1 MESWGKRERTGK
13 WNAGSMG
20 CWEMIELISDID
32 RFENRTLFPRGL
44 ASISSCVFFLSHYSI
59 IPTFHHSALRGFAV
73 DTQEITKYLDIA
85 QRRKYWIIITF
96 LITILCGLAY
106 TLIVPKVYEAQTL
119 ILVQSQSVPQDF
131 VRSIVT
137 DAVEDRLRTITQEV
151 TSRTNLETIIRDYR
165 LSQDM
170 GYSLSLDEMV
180 ETVRK
185 RIKIDVSKGGS
196 GRGGMRAFTLSFRGR
211 DPNKVMQVTNA
222 LASNFISQNLEIR
235 ESQVLGTSAFLADE
249 LESVRNRLE
258 LKEEELM
265 AYRERYMGGLPDQ
278 LTANIAV
285 LQRLQSQMDQLSKN
299 LADAENRKILVQQTF
314 EDARKGRQALVSSST
329 QGPEPRD
336 LASLRNELA
345 ALEAKYTPSHP
356 DVVRLKKMIETMEAS
371 ESKPRTDSRAETVG
385 LSRAE
390 QNLIQQQRDIE
401 LDIAS
406 TKAEMRKVQG
416 EMGAYQKRVEDTPKR
431 EQELFSIRRDY
442 ENLKSLYDSLL
453 KRKLEADIAV
463 SMEKKQKGEQFRV
476 IDPAKVP
483 TYPVDPDLKKI
494 FLMVLAL
501 GLGLGGGLAYFVE
514 MMDTSYRSPDEIQK
528 ELKLP
533 ILVSIPFRHTEQ
545 EIKARKRKEVLKA
558 AGVAAG
564 FAVSVVAIVVGTKG
578 FSKTVQYIKEL
589 AGL

>member
-1 MESWGKRERTGK
+1 M
-13 WNAGSMG
+13 
-20 CWEMIELISDID
+20 
-32 RFENRTLFPRGL
+32 
-44 ASISSCVFFLSHYSI
+44 
-59 IPTFHHSALRGFAV
+59 
-73 DTQEITKYLDIA
+73 DTHEITKYLDIA
-85 QRRKYWIIITF
+85 QRRRYWIIIPF
-96 LITILCGLAY
+96 LVSILAGLTY
-106 TLIVPKVYEAQTL
+106 TLVAPKVFEATTL

-137 DAVEDRLRTITQEV
+137 EAIEDRLRTISQQV
-151 TSRTNLETIIRDYR
+151 TSRTNLETVIRDHR
-165 LSQDM
+165 LSQEM
-170 GYSLSLDEMV
+170 GQSTSLDALV
-180 ETVRK
+180 EAVRK
-185 RIKIDVSKGGS
+185 RIKIDVSKAGS
-196 GRGGMRAFTLSFRGR
+196 GRGGTSAFTLSFRGP
-211 DPNKVMQVTNA
+211 DPQKVMQVTNA

-249 LESVRNRLE
+249 LESVRKRLMA
-258 LKEEELM
+258 KEEELKG
-265 AYRERYMGGLPDQ
+265 YRERYMGGLPDQ
-278 LTANIAV
+278 LNANLAM
-285 LQRLQSQMDQLSKN
+285 LQRLQSQADQLSKN
-299 LADAENRKILVQQTF
+299 LGDAENRKILIQQTV
-314 EDARKGRQALVSSST
+314 EDTRKGRQALVPSST
-329 QGPEPRD
+329 QGPETRD

-356 DVVRLKKMIETMEAS
+356 DVVRLKKVIETMEAS
-371 ESKPRTDSRAETVG
+371 ESKPRTDSRGEAVG

-390 QNLIQQQRDIE
+390 QTLIQQLRDIE

-406 TKAEMRKVQG
+406 TRAEIRKVHA

-431 EQELFSIRRDY
+431 EQELFSIQRDY

-463 SMEKKQKGEQFRV
+463 SMEKKQKGEQFRI
-476 IDPAKVP
+476 IDPAKIP
-483 TYPVDPDLKKI
+483 TYPVDPDLRKI

-533 ILVSIPFRHTEQ
+533 ILVSIPFRHTEK

-558 AGVAAG
+558 AGLAAG
-564 FAVSVVAIVVGTKG
+564 FAVSLVGIVVGTKG